1 MVRLRIA
8 QYVGYLWGLEYILVL
23 ISEMKKNVF
32 AERYEGI
39 RGNFTIQTGEYY
51 LRDQLLQV

>member
-1 MVRLRIA
+1 MGVRI
-8 QYVGYLWGLEYILVL
+8 YFGVDLWNE
-23 ISEMKKNVF
+23 KNIF
-32 AERYEGI
+32 AEMYEGI